1 MTVENRSAL
10 RSDDRLLINTQT
22 TRRYAEMMASA
33 SETERWAKK
42 VRLAVC
48 RINVQES
55 GPPKLVCGLPGPF
68 PAPGIE
74 RSLAD
79 AFVRVGGERIRGD
92 KACGMRCKSGP
103 PLKF

>member
-55 GPPKLVCGLPGPF
+55 GPPKLSLWSSWPISSSRNRTILGRRFRSRGWRAHSRRQRHAGCVAN
-68 PAPGIE
+68 PA
-74 RSLAD
+74 R
-79 AFVRVGGERIRGD
+79 R
-92 KACGMRCKSGP
+92 
-103 PLKF
+103 